1 MKLERIQILS
11 IVLLLGSFLY
21 LFEIFYHGFV
31 QGDFNKVQ
39 IILTFLLLFTSGGLL
54 VGYQMLEGTVKKKEL
69 LEMGSFLGLTM
80 VMLFSIFYTRNSGTI
95 VPLVLAAAYF
105 GTAVFLMVKKDFLS
119 ALTKSENP
127 MISFASRFFI
137 VLGML
142 ILPAA
147 GYEYWMTGS
156 VNFKFDELY
165 MPLIGLITYITEKV
179 VTFIGVPAYA
189 IEKIGGYDLIS
200 SETKFRVFIGAFC
213 SGVTSMAVFI
223 AAFIAMSYD
232 LKVSHARKMFLFAI
246 GIIGTFLANVIRVVV
261 LFLVGYYYGSDAL
274 LTVHTHLGWII
285 FFIWITIFWM
295 IALKDTGSEASQT
308 SKKPSTAKKL
318 SYRYNN

>member
-39 IILTFLLLFTSGGLL
+39 IILTFLLLFASGGLL
-54 VGYQMLEGTVKKKEL
+54 IGYQMLEGTVKKKEL
-69 LEMGSFLGLTM
+69 FEMGSFLGLS
-80 VMLFSIFYTRNSGTI
+80 VLMLFAIFYTRNSGTI
-95 VPLVLAAAYF
+95 VPLLLAAAYF

-119 ALTKSENP
+119 SITRSENP
-127 MISFASRFFI
+127 MIRFSSRFFI
-137 VLGML
+137 VLGIL

-147 GYEYWMTGS
+147 GYEYGMTGS
-156 VNFKFDELY
+156 VNFQFEALY

-179 VTFIGVPAYA
+179 VNLLGIPVYSVSA
-189 IEKIGGYDLIS
+189 IGGYTLIAS
-200 SETKFRVFIGAFC
+200 DTKFRVFVGAFC

-232 LKVSHARKMFLFAI
+232 LKVSHARKAALFAM
-246 GIIGTFLANVIRVVV
+246 GIIGTFFANIIRVVI
-261 LFLVGYYYGSDAL
+261 LFLVGYYYGASAL

-295 IALKDTGSEASQT
+295 IALKDTGGDVSN
-308 SKKPSTAKKL
+308 KKHP
-318 SYRYNN
+318 YRYKD